1 MKRTLSLIL
10 SLVML
15 LSITAGL
22 NLTAKAETKTGT
34 CGENVT
40 YSLDSSTGELTIS
53 GTGNMDNYNYYDS
66 NNPFY
71 DNSVIKT
78 ITISSGVTS
87 VGDFAFQSCTNL
99 TSVTIGNSVTS
110 IGDRAFEG
118 CTSLA
123 SISVD
128 ENNKNYSSAD
138 GVLFDKG
145 KTTLIRYPQA
155 SAITKYT
162 IPNSVTSIGD
172 FAFQSCTNLTSVTIP
187 NSVTSI
193 IGYAFDDCTSLTSI
207 NVDKNNGDYS
217 STDGILFNKDKTTLI
232 RYPQAS
238 AITEYTIPNSVT
250 SIGENAFSWCE
261 SLTSVTIPDSVRSI
275 GYHAFVGCESLT
287 SVTIGNSVTSIENSA
302 FQGCESLTS
311 VTIPDSVTSIG
322 WGAFNGCTSL
332 TSINVDKN
340 NEYYS
345 SDNGILFDKGKTT
358 LIKCPPASTI
368 KTYSIPN
375 SVTSIGDDA
384 FSGCTSL
391 ASITIPNSVTS
402 IEQWAFQGC
411 TNLTSVTIPDSVTS
425 IGVTA
430 FANCTSLTS
439 VIIPNSVTSI
449 GDSAFADCTSLK
461 DLYYLGT
468 KAEWNNINIEDDN
481 DCLTNATLHCTDDVK
496 PQPTPNPAPQP
507 IPQQTPQP
515 SVPTTQAQQTTQP
528 QQTTQAQSNSAQ
540 KPKSTKTK
548 KVKSSKKA
556 IAVEWVKTKGVKGY
570 EIQVA
575 TDKKFKKNKKTVTVK
590 KQKTTKTTVKKLKA
604 KKKYY
609 VRVRTYKIVNGKK
622 VYSSWS
628 KVKSVKTK

>member
-1 MKRTLSLIL
+1 MKKILSLIL

-15 LSITAGL
+15 LSVTAGL
-22 NLTAKAETKTGT
+22 NLTAKAETANSGK

-261 SLTSVTIPDSVRSI
+261 SLTSVTIP
-275 GYHAFVGCESLT
+275 
-287 SVTIGNSVTSIENSA
+287 NSVTSIENYA
-302 FQGCESLTS
+302 FYE
-311 VTIPDSVTSIG
+311 
-322 WGAFNGCTSL
+322 CTSL
-332 TSINVDKN
+332 ASI
-340 NEYYS
+340 
-345 SDNGILFDKGKTT
+345 T
-358 LIKCPPASTI
+358 
-368 KTYSIPN
+368 IPN
-375 SVTSIGDDA
+375 SVTSIGDFA
-384 FSGCTSL
+384 FEGCTNLTSVTIPNSVTSIGDCAFEGCTSL

-402 IEQWAFQGC
+402 IDDAAFEG
-411 TNLTSVTIPDSVTS
+411 
-425 IGVTA
+425 
-430 FANCTSLTS
+430 
-439 VIIPNSVTSI
+439 
-449 GDSAFADCTSLK
+449 CTSLK
-461 DLYYLGT
+461 DVYYLG
-468 KAEWNNINIEDDN
+468 KRAEWNGIKIGDIN

-515 SVPTTQAQQTTQP
+515 SVPTTQAQQTTQ
-528 QQTTQAQSNSAQ
+528 AQSNAVQ
-540 KPKSTKTK
+540 KPKSTKIK
-548 KVKSSKKA
+548 KVKGSKKA